1 MIRRAGVLLFSF
13 LLLAAPVFAQGE
25 PPAAQNGFVPVTE
38 LPPTQQLPAAPYLV
52 AAYAFIWIALI
63 AYLFSIWHRL
73 GKVEDEMKTLEQR
86 RK

>member
-1 MIRRAGVLLFSF
+1 MIRRASLLLWSF
-13 LLLAAPVFAQGE
+13 LLLGVPLLAQGE
-25 PPAAQNGFVPVTE
+25 PSAAQNGFVPVTE

-63 AYLFSIWHRL
+63 AYVFSIWRRL
-73 GKVEDEMKTLEQR
+73 GKVENEMKTLEHR

>member
-1 MIRRAGVLLFSF
+1 MIRRAGVLLLSF
-13 LLLAAPVFAQGE
+13 VLLAAPVFAQGE